1 MGWAMTDSSTAAAPR
16 LRADYEPVRVAG
28 EAGAYAVLVGELRSL
43 LVEDPVVADVVGLL
57 DGTRAVAE
65 VAAALRGRHSLVA
78 VLGAVHRLRRLG
90 VLAAGPGLG
99 SVGLSAAWDARE
111 VPPAAAEDWFRTG
124 SVTLLDL
131 GAPSVGDL
139 AGALRALGLDVAV
152 ESTVDKACH
161 RPAPSPPDPTRNG
174 APMRDEPRSPGA
186 STVDT
191 AELVVAA
198 ASMTDPRLAAVNAA
212 RLGSGRP
219 WTLVRP
225 YGRVLLLGPHLV
237 PGVTGCWECLRQR
250 WTDNEQVAGFLDWV
264 LPGRQHGPVAR
275 AALPATAVALAGL
288 LAAELPVLALRGA
301 SPRITGAMTAFDTL
315 EHTASTHRLVRQPQ
329 CPACGDPAL
338 MTGAAPRLRL
348 RPRPVLAGA
357 DAGWRSEPAADTYDR
372 LAHHVSSYLG
382 VVTRLVPLG
391 PADGVTHT
399 FAAGHNFALA
409 RSPQLLRRNLR
420 GQSGG
425 KGRTE
430 AQAKVSAIG
439 EAVERYAAVW
449 RGDRPTRRAAY
460 VDLAGAVRLREL
472 LLFSDR
478 QYAERDRLNP
488 GLGHFH
494 QVPRPLA
501 DDEQLDWT
509 TGWSLTDDEPRA
521 LPAAYCWY
529 DHPDIRRLGVC
540 AADSNG
546 SAAGTGLEEA
556 ILQGFCELVERDAV
570 ALWWYHRSRVPGVD
584 LDSFADPWLAALR
597 AHYAGPLRRR
607 LWALDLTTDLG
618 IPAYAAVSA
627 AADRPGE
634 DVIVGFGAHLDPA
647 VALTRALTEL
657 NQFLPAVTGRHPDG
671 STRYAVADP
680 DTLAWLTTVGTAEES
695 WLCPD
700 PGRPATTAARPGIA
714 PTGDL
719 AQDVRGCVRIAAAA
733 GLEVIV
739 VDQSRP
745 DIELAVCKVVVPG
758 LRHFWRRLGPGRLWT
773 VPPRLGRTP
782 LAAGEPEANPRSVF
796 F

>member
-1 MGWAMTDSSTAAAPR
+1 MTEAPR
-16 LRADYEPVRVAG
+16 LRADYEPVRLAG
-28 EAGAYAVLVGELRSL
+28 DAGAYAMLVGELRSL

-57 DGTRAVAE
+57 DGSRSVADL
-65 VAAALRGRHSLVA
+65 AAELRGRHSLVA
-78 VLGAVHRLRRLG
+78 VVGAVHRLRRLG
-90 VLAAGPGLG
+90 VLADGPGLP
-99 SVGLSAAWDARE
+99 SVGRAAAWDARG
-111 VPPAAAEDWFRTG
+111 VRPAAAEDWVSRG
-124 SVTLLDL
+124 AVTLLDL
-131 GAPSVGDL
+131 GSPLAADL
-139 AGALRALGLDVAV
+139 ARALRALDL
-152 ESTVDKACH
+152 TVH
-161 RPAPSPPDPTRNG
+161 TGSHSPEIPAH
-174 APMRDEPRSPGA
+174 AQ
-186 STVDT
+186 
-191 AELVVAA
+191 LVVAP

-212 RLGSGRP
+212 CLEAGRA

-225 YGRVLLLGPHLV
+225 HGRVLLLGPHLV

-250 WTDNEQVAGFLDWV
+250 WVDNEQVGGFLDWA
-264 LPGRQHGPVAR
+264 LPGRERVPVAR

-301 SPRITGAMTAFDTL
+301 SPRITGAMTALDTL
-315 EHTASTHRLVRQPQ
+315 DHTASTHRLVRQPQ
-329 CPACGDPAL
+329 CPACGDPAV
-338 MTGAAPRLRL
+338 MDAPTIRL
-348 RPRPVLAGA
+348 RPTPAAGE
-357 DAGWRSEPAADTYDR
+357 DGWRSEPAAVTYER
-372 LAHHVSSYLG
+372 LAHHVSGYLG
-382 VVTRLVPLG
+382 VVTRLAPLG
-391 PADGVTHT
+391 AADGVTHT
-399 FAAGHNFALA
+399 YAAGHNFALA
-409 RSPQLLRRNLR
+409 RSPRLLRRNLR

-430 AQAKVSAIG
+430 LQAKVSAIG

-460 VDLAGAVRLREL
+460 AELAGAVRLREL
-472 LLFSDR
+472 LLFSDA

-501 DDEQLDWT
+501 DDEPVDWT
-509 TGWSLTDDEPRA
+509 TGWSLTADEPRP

-546 SAAGTGLEEA
+546 SAAGSSMEEA

-584 LDSFADPWLAALR
+584 LESFTDPWLAALR

-607 LWALDLTTDLG
+607 LWALDLTADLG
-618 IPAYAAVSA
+618 IPTYAAVSA
-627 AADRPGE
+627 ATDRPGE

-647 VALTRALTEL
+647 AALTRALTEL
-657 NQFLPAVTGRHPDG
+657 NQFLPAVQGRGSNG

-680 DTLAWLTTVGTAEES
+680 ETLDWLRTVRTADEP

-700 PGRPATTAARPGIA
+700 PDQAPTTAARPGIA

-719 AQDVRGCVRIAAAA
+719 AEDVRGCVRIAAAA

-773 VPPRLGRTP
+773 VPAQLGRTP
-782 LAAGEPEANPRSVF
+782 LAADEHGANPRSVF